1 MSNDDHLIDPKK
13 LDEQFMQQA
22 LAQAQIAF
30 DNDEVPVGAVIVCKG
45 KVIAKGHNQSE
56 QLKDATAHAEM
67 LAITS
72 AANYLGSK
80 YLEECTLY
88 VTLEPCAMCACASHW
103 SHVTRIVFGAYDAKK
118 GFLSNN
124 WRVQHPRAEIVG
136 GVLEEDCGDILTTF
150 FRKLRG

>member
-1 MSNDDHLIDPKK
+1 MLDLNDPIDPQKV
-13 LDEQFMQQA
+13 DEAFMKMA
-22 LAQAQIAF
+22 LAQAQTAF
-30 DNDEVPVGAVIVCKG
+30 ENDEVPVGAVVVCKG

-80 YLEECTLY
+80 YLEACTLY
-88 VTLEPCAMCACASHW
+88 VTLEPCAMCACASNW
-103 SHVTRIVFGAYDAKK
+103 SHVPRIVFGAYDAKK

-124 WRVQHPRAEIVG
+124 WRVQHPRAEVVG
-136 GVLEEDCGDILTTF
+136 GILEAESSELLKRF
-150 FRKLRG
+150 FKNLRS